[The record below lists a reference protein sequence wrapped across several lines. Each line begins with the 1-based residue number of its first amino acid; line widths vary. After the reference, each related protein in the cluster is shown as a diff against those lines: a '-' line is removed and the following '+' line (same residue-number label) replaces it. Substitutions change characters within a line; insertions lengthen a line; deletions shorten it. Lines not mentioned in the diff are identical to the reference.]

1 MKSYDVVIIGAGPG
15 GLTAALYASR
25 ANLSVMILD
34 RGIYGGQMNNTAA
47 IENYPGFESILGPDL
62 SEKMYKSS
70 TQFGADFGYGAVE
83 SVEDKGDT
91 KIIHTDD
98 GDYEAKALI
107 IATGSQYKKIGVL
120 GENELSGRGVSY
132 CAVCDGAFFKGQDVA
147 VIGGGD
153 SAVEEG
159 IYLTQLAKSV
169 TIIHR
174 RDQLRAQKILQDRA
188 FKNDKIKFV
197 WNADVKEIMSDDD
210 KVSGVRY
217 IDKKTGEEH
226 VVPAKGAFIYVGIQ
240 PMTAPFKDLGV
251 LDEAG
256 WINTNE
262 HMETKVPGIFAVG
275 DVRKKD
281 LRQVATAVGEGGI
294 AGQQAYNYIQELAD
308 DSVATK

>member
-1 MKSYDVVIIGAGPG
+1 MKTYDVVIIGAGPG
-15 GLTAALYASR
+15 GMTAALYASR
-25 ANLSVMILD
+25 SNLSVMILD

-47 IENYPGFESILGPDL
+47 IENYPGFDSILGPDL
-62 SEKMYKSS
+62 SEKMYQSS

-83 SVEDKGDT
+83 SVEDKGNV

-107 IATGSQYKKIGVL
+107 IATGSQYKKIGVP
-120 GENELSGRGVSY
+120 GEEELSGRGVSY
-132 CAVCDGAFFKGQDVA
+132 CAVCDGAFFKGEDVA

-197 WNADVKEIMSDDD
+197 WNADVKEITSEDD
-210 KVSGVRY
+210 KVSGVKY

-226 VVPAKGAFIYVGIQ
+226 VVPAKGAFIYVGIK
-240 PMTAPFKDLGV
+240 PMTDSFKDLGI
-251 LDEAG
+251 LDEDG
-256 WINTNE
+256 WIVTND

-281 LRQVATAVGEGGI
+281 LRQITTAVGEGGT
-294 AGQQAYNYIQELAD
+294 AGQGVFNYIQELSD
-308 DSVATK
+308 DAVSTK